1 LRKASTANSKDL
13 STNGSCRWIEISA
26 CQRAT
31 RARVGEVTDV
41 STCCTQAG
49 RLGSHCPDSLFIRIS
64 VASHDIKRIGTYLC
78 WRSEGRN
85 NGSGCQAQAT
95 ASRRQLV
102 CREGRQSRNVDT
114 LFKRFSRLCTI
125 FGTLVGVLNAVDKI
139 TAAYQSSVNK
149 TLPLSGCGGRRRDG
163 PGRSVRTRVR
173 FETLVYSHSGCWG
186 CGHACDS
193 CWDVKVR
200 ATESCRWRPQRFEY
214 SQCEIDGFAVD
225 STFLEVEVQ
234 GVGNGTGRSNCQSE
248 CESSEKMHCEGWY
261 VTEFVGVGR
270 VGGSF
275 DNNAEFLM
283 DCQNS
288 LSSTIY
294 YSASIGI

>member
-1 LRKASTANSKDL
+1 MLRNRTGNDRVIGALDAVGGFVAGCETWACPLGDC
-13 STNGSCRWIEISA
+13 GGGCR
-26 CQRAT
+26 
-31 RARVGEVTDV
+31 
-41 STCCTQAG
+41 
-49 RLGSHCPDSLFIRIS
+49 DSPN
-64 VASHDIKRIGTYLC
+64 C
-78 WRSEGRN
+78 
-85 NGSGCQAQAT
+85 
-95 ASRRQLV
+95 
-102 CREGRQSRNVDT
+102 
-114 LFKRFSRLCTI
+114 
-125 FGTLVGVLNAVDKI
+125 
-139 TAAYQSSVNK
+139 SVNK
-149 TLPLSGCGGRRRDG
+149 EAYYGAFNYLHRGC
-163 PGRSVRTRVR
+163 
-173 FETLVYSHSGCWG
+173 CG

-214 SQCEIDGFAVD
+214 SQCGIDGFAVD

-275 DNNAEFLM
+275 DNYAEFLM
-283 DCQNS
+283 DCQDS